1 MIESLAV
8 IEALGLRPILVTG
21 LGRDALLVIGGGLVL
36 IDSDLDTKGL
46 EQIVEQVVSAA
57 MDELVKQEA
66 E

>member
-1 MIESLAV
+1 
-8 IEALGLRPILVTG
+8 
-21 LGRDALLVIGGGLVL
+21 VIGGGLVL